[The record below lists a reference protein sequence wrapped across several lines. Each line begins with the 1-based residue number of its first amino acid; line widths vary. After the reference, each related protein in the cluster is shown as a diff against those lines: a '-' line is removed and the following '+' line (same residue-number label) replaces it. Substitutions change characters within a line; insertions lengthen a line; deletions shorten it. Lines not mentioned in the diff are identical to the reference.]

1 MNEGAPMMYHG
12 SGAFGGP
19 GQIFMMMGGQ
29 ERSARHY
36 PLDAL
41 QSLGGGSPAGHATPR
56 RWQPRRDRH
65 PSAKGA
71 GDNTAFGY
79 DSDDSSLSSN
89 ASGSNKSGEKGEE
102 SSRNTERTSGG
113 HYTGGYG
120 QVREWRGRRGRDV
133 RPQRRIA
140 PERYLNG
147 SYPFQV
153 KFTPDD
159 LLNGSKWDTLS
170 QEIWDKFIKS
180 QQTEE
185 TFRKKMNLWRYLF
198 ITIKTIFPRYGLYVV
213 GSTMSGFG
221 LDSSDMDLCLYVRPV
236 DDLDPRS
243 HALLHLNYILSYIR
257 SFDPMVH
264 LDAELIQ
271 AKVPILKFRDS
282 RNGLQVDLNCNNVV
296 GIRNTNLLHCYSRL
310 DWRVR
315 PLVALTKLWAQA
327 HDINDARHR
336 TLSSY
341 SLTLMVIHFLQCG
354 TVPAILPRACEAGGA
369 AGGAGARRAHNRSS
383 LAELFVQLLQYYAD
397 FPFERMAVSVR
408 AGARVPVA
416 ACRAARAHKNDPHQ
430 WKLLCV
436 EEPFDLTNTARS
448 VYDPESFDKIVST
461 FRTSAARLAAGLRLA
476 DAWPQR

>member
-19 GQIFMMMGGQ
+19 GQMFMMGGQ
-29 ERSARHY
+29 ERPARPY
-36 PLDAL
+36 PLDGL
-41 QSLGGGSPAGHATPR
+41 PSLAGSPAGHATPR
-56 RWQPRRDRH
+56 RWQPRRERH
-65 PSAKGA
+65 PNAKA
-71 GDNTAFGY
+71 SGDSTAFGY

-102 SSRNTERTSGG
+102 SSRNTERTSNG
-113 HYTGGYG
+113 HYAGGYG
-120 QVREWRGRRGRDV
+120 QVREWRGRRGRDA

-236 DDLDPRS
+236 DELDPRA

-257 SFDPMVH
+257 SFDPN
-264 LDAELIQ
+264 AELIQ
-271 AKVPILKFRDS
+271 AKVPILKFRDA

-354 TVPAILPRACEAGGA
+354 TNPPILPRACEAGGE
-369 AGGAGARRAHNRSS
+369 ARRLHNRTT
-383 LAELFVQLLQYYAD
+383 LAELFVHMLRYYAE
-397 FPFERMAVSVR
+397 FPYDKMAVSVR
-408 AGARVPVA
+408 AGARVPVGV
-416 ACRAARAHKNDPHQ
+416 CRAARAHKNDPHQ

-461 FRTSAARLAAGLRLA
+461 FRTSHQRLAAARCLA
-476 DAWPQR
+476 AAWPQPQR

>member
-19 GQIFMMMGGQ
+19 GQIFMMGGQ

-41 QSLGGGSPAGHATPR
+41 QSLSGGSPAGHATPR

-257 SFDPMVH
+257 SFDPN
-264 LDAELIQ
+264 AELIQ

-341 SLTLMVIHFLQCG
+341 SLTLMVIHFLQC
-354 TVPAILPRACEAGGA
+354 TYAPV
-369 AGGAGARRAHNRSS
+369 RRARCYSS
-383 LAELFVQLLQYYAD
+383 ASD
-397 FPFERMAVSVR
+397 
-408 AGARVPVA
+408 
-416 ACRAARAHKNDPHQ
+416 
-430 WKLLCV
+430 
-436 EEPFDLTNTARS
+436 
-448 VYDPESFDKIVST
+448 
-461 FRTSAARLAAGLRLA
+461 
-476 DAWPQR
+476 

>member
-19 GQIFMMMGGQ
+19 GQMFMMGGQ
-29 ERSARHY
+29 ERAPRHY
-36 PLDAL
+36 PLDGL
-41 QSLGGGSPAGHATPR
+41 QSLGAGSPAAHATPR

-65 PSAKGA
+65 PSAKAA

-102 SSRNTERTSGG
+102 SSRSSERAAGSQFGG
-113 HYTGGYG
+113 AYG
-120 QVREWRGRRGRDV
+120 QVREWRGRRGRDA

-221 LDSSDMDLCLYVRPV
+221 LDSSDMDLCLYVRPM
-236 DDLDPRS
+236 DEPDPRS
-243 HALLHLNYILSYIR
+243 NALLHLNYILSYIR
-257 SFDPMVH
+257 SFDPN
-264 LDAELIQ
+264 AELIQ

-354 TVPAILPRACEAGGA
+354 TQPAILPRASEASE
-369 AGGAGARRAHNRSS
+369 ARRQHNRTT
-383 LAELFVQLLQYYAD
+383 LAELFLHMLRYYAD
-397 FPFERMAVSVR
+397 FPYDKMAVSVR

-448 VYDPESFDKIVST
+448 VYDPDSFDKIVST
-461 FRTSAARLAAGLRLA
+461 FRESAARLATGLRLA

>member
-19 GQIFMMMGGQ
+19 GQIFMMGGQ

-102 SSRNTERTSGG
+102 SSRNTERTSSG

-236 DDLDPRS
+236 DDLDPRA

-257 SFDPMVH
+257 SFDPN
-264 LDAELIQ
+264 AELIQ

-296 GIRNTNLLHCYSRL
+296 GIRNTNLLHCFSRL

-341 SLTLMVIHFLQCG
+341 SLTLMVIHFLQC
-354 TVPAILPRACEAGGA
+354 TYTQYYLHKIELAICTL
-369 AGGAGARRAHNRSS
+369 NRSS
-383 LAELFVQLLQYYAD
+383 LAELFLQLLQYYAE
-397 FPFERMAVSVR
+397 FPYERMAVS
-408 AGARVPVA
+408 
-416 ACRAARAHKNDPHQ
+416 
-430 WKLLCV
+430 WKLVCV

-448 VYDPESFDKIVST
+448 VYDRDSFDKIVSA
-461 FRTSAARLAAGLRLA
+461 FRASAARLAAGLRLA

>member
-1 MNEGAPMMYHG
+1 MNEGSPMMYHG
-12 SGAFGGP
+12 SGGFGGP
-19 GQIFMMMGGQ
+19 GQIFMMGGQ
-29 ERSARHY
+29 ERATRHY

-65 PSAKGA
+65 PNAKGA

-102 SSRNTERTSGG
+102 PARAAYVG
-113 HYTGGYG
+113 GGYAAA
-120 QVREWRGRRGRDV
+120 REWRGRRGRDP

-236 DDLDPRS
+236 DELEPRA

-257 SFDPMVH
+257 SFDPIHSH

-354 TVPAILPRACEAGGA
+354 TQPAILPRACEAGA
-369 AGGAGARRAHNRSS
+369 AGGEARRAHNRLS
-383 LAELFVQLLQYYAD
+383 LAELFLHMLRYYAE
-397 FPFERMAVSVR
+397 FPYDSMAVSVR

-416 ACRAARAHKNDPHQ
+416 DCRAARAHKNDPHQ

-448 VYDPESFDKIVST
+448 VYDPETFEKIVNT
-461 FRTSAARLAAGLRLA
+461 FRESYKRLAAGLRLG